1 VLARQAAIL
10 LSLKNRNAEPGRS
23 DRPDDV
29 DLLGNSWGKTRHAGG
44 QPSVGIRTTVR
55 ELDEMIA
62 RTRSATERETKLVV
76 RALPACS
83 LRRRKKRVVRTM
95 RDQLQRLENL
105 RSAVYRSRQLAVRL
119 R

>member
-1 VLARQAAIL
+1 M
-10 LSLKNRNAEPGRS
+10 
-23 DRPDDV
+23 DV
-29 DLLGNSWGKTRHAGG
+29 
-44 QPSVGIRTTVR
+44 RTAVR

-62 RTRSATERETKLVV
+62 RTRSATERETKLVRV
-76 RALPACS
+76 LPACS